1 VSVTI
6 RVATPEDAREIA
18 EVHVPSWHWAYR
30 DDLPAS
36 ALEGRTIEDR
46 ERDWNGWIASF
57 GIDGEALVVV
67 EGGRVVGF
75 CSYGPSRD
83 DDAPERTGEVLTIY
97 LLEEVAGRGIGR
109 DLFVRANE
117 RLRDLGYRRAT
128 LWVLETNERSR
139 RFYEKAGWTWDG
151 TTSAHQFD
159 CANLPIV
166 RYATD
171 L

>member
-1 VSVTI
+1 M
-6 RVATPEDAREIA
+6 
-18 EVHVPSWHWAYR
+18 
-30 DDLPAS
+30 
-36 ALEGRTIEDR
+36 
-46 ERDWNGWIASF
+46 
-57 GIDGEALVVV
+57 
-67 EGGRVVGF
+67 VGF
-75 CSYGPSRD
+75 SGFGASHD
-83 DDAPERTGEVLTIY
+83 DGATDTTGEIRTIY
-97 LLEEVAGRGIGR
+97 LLEEAAGKGIGR
-109 DLFVRANE
+109 DLFARANE

-139 RFYEKAGWTWDG
+139 RFYEKAGWSWDG

>member
-1 VSVTI
+1 MSVTI
-6 RVATPEDAREIA
+6 RAATPKDARAIA
-18 EVHVPSWHWAYR
+18 EVHVASWHWAYR
-30 DDLPAS
+30 NDLPAS

-46 ERDWNGWIASF
+46 ERMWTEWFASLEPAA
-57 GIDGEALVVV
+57 DVLVAEEA
-67 EGGRVVGF
+67 GRIVGF
-75 CSYGPSRD
+75 SGFGVSRD
-83 DDAPERTGEVLTIY
+83 DGATDATGEIRTIY
-97 LLEEVAGRGIGR
+97 LLEGAAGKGIGR
-109 DLFVRANE
+109 DLFARANE
-117 RLRDLGYRRAT
+117 RLRELGYRRAT

-139 RFYEKAGWTWDG
+139 RFYGRAGWTWDG

>member
-6 RVATPEDAREIA
+6 RAATPKDARAIA
-18 EVHVPSWHWAYR
+18 EVHVSSWHWAYR

-36 ALEGRTIEDR
+36 ALEGRSVEDR
-46 ERDWNGWIASF
+46 ELMWAEWFASHEPAADVLVAEE
-57 GIDGEALVVV
+57 DG
-67 EGGRVVGF
+67 RIVGF
-75 CSYGPSRD
+75 SGFGVSRD
-83 DDAPERTGEVLTIY
+83 DAAMEGTGEIRTIY
-97 LLEEVAGRGIGR
+97 LLRDAAGRGIGR
-109 DLFVRANE
+109 DLFARANE

-166 RYATD
+166 RYASD

>member
-1 VSVTI
+1 MSVSI
-6 RVATPEDAREIA
+6 RRATPEDARAIA
-18 EVHVPSWHWAYR
+18 EVHVASWQWAYR
-30 DDLPAS
+30 DDLPTS
-36 ALEGRTIEDR
+36 ALKGRTVEDR
-46 ERDWNGWIASF
+46 ERMWTEWFESCEPAADL
-57 GIDGEALVVV
+57 LVA
-67 EGGRVVGF
+67 EQDGRVVGF
-75 CSYGPSRD
+75 SGFGVSRD
-83 DDAPERTGEVLTIY
+83 DGARDATGEIRTIY
-97 LLEEVAGRGIGR
+97 LLQEAAGRGIGR
-109 DLFVRANE
+109 DLLARANE

-159 CANLPIV
+159 CANMPIV

>member
-1 VSVTI
+1 MSVTV
-6 RVATPEDAREIA
+6 RVATPRDARAIA
-18 EVHVPSWHWAYR
+18 EVHVASWHWAYR

-36 ALEGRTIEDR
+36 ALEGRTVEGR
-46 ERDWNGWIASF
+46 ERMWTEWFVSLEPAADV
-57 GIDGEALVVV
+57 LVA
-67 EGGRVVGF
+67 EEDGRVVGF
-75 CSYGPSRD
+75 SGFGVSRD
-83 DDAPERTGEVLTIY
+83 DGATDSTGEIRTIY
-97 LLEEVAGRGIGR
+97 LLEEAAGKGIGR
-109 DLFVRANE
+109 DLFARASE
-117 RLRDLGYRRAT
+117 RLRDLGYGRAT